1 MKRALLPFIVVL
13 IAACAFASPASAS
26 DARKA
31 TSIGDEYPVTMR
43 GVRPLGMGNAFLAMP
58 GTDFI
63 APFYNPAA
71 INDYPSERGYT
82 VGAPM
87 ADFTP
92 DFFNLISQLLDLKDQ
107 LHSAASS
114 RDKIQYF
121 DSFTTRNTGRYEG
134 FTSSM
139 PLFQVRHKRYTA
151 AVIADTRAVISL
163 RDQAFPNFEFKTHSA
178 MGFAGGS
185 AYGFFDDSLQIGG
198 NLKVLYRMGIED
210 KITTNDILTSGIK
223 QLIGFPAWKKGFG
236 VGADAGLKYRLPLW
250 REEAAPTIAVAVQD
264 IANTRFTGSVS
275 QLPMSVS
282 AGFGFFPKFGGNP
295 FSFLVDFREL
305 NHRMDF
311 LTKFHAGVEA
321 TLPKLGV
328 TQFKI
333 RAGCNQ
339 GYPAFGLSGAWPL
352 FALDLAFYGEEAGQY
367 TTSKASYRLSAQLS
381 FTW

>member
-1 MKRALLPFIVVL
+1 MRRVLFPL
-13 IAACAFASPASAS
+13 IAACLACALAAPAFAS

-31 TSIGDEYPVTMR
+31 TGIGDEYPVTMR
-43 GVRPLGMGNAFLAMP
+43 GVRPLGMGNAFLTMP
-58 GTDFI
+58 GSDFI

-71 INDYPSERGYT
+71 INDYPAERAYT

-92 DFFNLISQLLDLKDQ
+92 DFFNLISQLLDLKSQ

-114 RDKIQYF
+114 RDKIRYF

-134 FTSSM
+134 FTTSM

-151 AVIADTRAVISL
+151 AVIADARAVISL
-163 RDQAFPNFEFKTHSA
+163 RDQAFPNFEFKTHTA

-223 QLIGFPAWKKGFG
+223 QLIGLPAWKKGFG
-236 VGADAGLKYRLPLW
+236 VGADAGLKYRLPFW
-250 REEAAPTIAVAVQD
+250 EAARPTIAATVQD

-282 AGFGFFPKFGGNP
+282 AGLGFFPTFGGNP
-295 FSFLVDFREL
+295 FAFLVDFREL

-328 TQFKI
+328 TQFRI

-339 GYPAFGLSGAWPL
+339 GYPAFGISGAWPL

-367 TTSKASYRLSAQLS
+367 TTSKASYRLSTQLS
-381 FTW
+381 FAW